1 MKVLVTTQEPNRP
14 RYRCIVTSSSTFDA
28 INGMLGQLL
37 NIDPNLNP
45 NIYISARP
53 ATAEDIAQYGD
64 A

>member
-28 INGMLGQLL
+28 INDMLASLL
-37 NIDPNLNP
+37 DIDPNLNP
-45 NIYISARP
+45 NTYISARP
-53 ATAEDIAQYGD
+53 ATAEDIAQYED